1 MTPRMH
7 VPLTDLAAL
16 YASLRPEID
25 PAVQRVLSS
34 GSYILGAEVE
44 AFEAAMAA
52 YCGVSHAVGV
62 ASGTDALELALMACG
77 IGSGD
82 EVITTPFTFIATV
95 ESIVKCGAT
104 PVFVDID
111 PATWNMD
118 VSLIEQRIG
127 PRTRA
132 VLPVHLYGQACDM
145 TRLMAIARA
154 HNLKVIEDCAQALGA
169 RWNGTTVGT
178 FGDAGCLSFFP
189 SKVLGALGDGGM
201 VIAGSAEVAE
211 RVRILRN
218 HGARTKYYHL
228 VNGFNSRLDSLQ
240 AAILRV
246 KLGHLDDWLNAR
258 RALAARYGEGL
269 RAASGIVAPA
279 VAPEAEHAFNYFTVR
294 VEGGKGR
301 REALAQELKAR
312 GIATAV
318 YYPVSLHLQQVYR
331 NLGHQPGSFPESERS
346 QDEVLSL
353 PMCPYLTPVQAA
365 YVVESVCEAARAC
378 VPSATA

>member
-1 MTPRMH
+1 MQ

-16 YASLRPEID
+16 YAALKEEVD

-44 AFEAAMAA
+44 AFETAMAG
-52 YCGVSHAVGV
+52 YCGVPHAIGV

-77 IGSGD
+77 IGAGD

-118 VSLIEQRIG
+118 VSLAERAIT

-132 VLPVHLYGQACDM
+132 VLPVHLYGQTCDM

-169 RWNGTTVGT
+169 RWNGTMAGA

-189 SKVLGALGDGGM
+189 SKVLGAMGDGGM
-201 VIAGSAEVAE
+201 VITGSADVAE

-240 AAILRV
+240 ASVLRV
-246 KLGHLDDWLNAR
+246 KLGHLDDWLRAR
-258 RALAARYGEGL
+258 RALAARYSEGL
-269 RAASGIVAPA
+269 QAAPGIFAPSVARP
-279 VAPEAEHAFNYFTVR
+279 AEHVFNYYTVR
-294 VEGGKGR
+294 VEGGNAR
-301 REALAQELKAR
+301 REAIAQGLKAR
-312 GIATAV
+312 GVATAV

-331 NLGHQPGSFPESERS
+331 SLGHRPGSFVESERA

-353 PMCPYLTPVQAA
+353 PMCPYITTAQAE
-365 YVVESVCEAARAC
+365 YVVESVCAVAQACAAA
-378 VPSATA
+378 ATA

>member
-1 MTPRMH
+1 MAPRMQ
-7 VPLTDLAAL
+7 VPLTDLGAL
-16 YASLRPEID
+16 YASLKGEVD

-34 GSYILGAEVE
+34 GSYILGPEVE

-52 YCGVSHAVGV
+52 YCGVPHAAGV

-77 IGSGD
+77 VGAGD

-118 VSLIEQRIG
+118 VSLVEQRIG
-127 PRTRA
+127 PRTKA
-132 VLPVHLYGQACDM
+132 ILPVHLYGQACDM
-145 TRLMAIARA
+145 TRLMAIAQA
-154 HNLKVIEDCAQALGA
+154 HGLKVIEDCAQALGA
-169 RWNGTTVGT
+169 RWNGAMVGT

-201 VIAGSAEVAE
+201 VITGSAEVAE

-240 AAILRV
+240 AAVLRV
-246 KLGHLDDWLNAR
+246 KLGHLNDWLRTR
-258 RALAARYGEGL
+258 RALAARYSSGL
-269 RAASGIVAPA
+269 RSAPGIATPH
-279 VAPEAEHAFNYFTVR
+279 VAPEAEHVFNYYTVR
-294 VEGGKGR
+294 VKGGRAR
-301 REALAQELKAR
+301 REALAQELKTR
-312 GIATAV
+312 GVATAV

-331 NLGHQPGSFPESERS
+331 SLGYQPGSFVESERS

-353 PMCPYLTPVQAA
+353 PMCPFVTEAQAT
-365 YVVESVCEAARAC
+365 YVIECVSDAAGAC
-378 VPSATA
+378 SPSKAV

>member
-1 MTPRMH
+1 MMTERIQ
-7 VPLTDLAAL
+7 VPLTDLAGL
-16 YASLRPEID
+16 HSSIRSEID
-25 PAVQRVLSS
+25 AAIQRVVSS
-34 GSYILGAEVE
+34 GGYILGPEVE
-44 AFEAAMAA
+44 SFEQSMAA
-52 YCGVSHAVGV
+52 YCGVPHAVGV

-77 IGSGD
+77 VGAGD

-111 PATWNMD
+111 PVTWNID
-118 VSLIEQRIG
+118 VSLLEGRIG

-132 VLPVHLYGQACDM
+132 ILPVHLYGHACDM
-145 TRLMAIARA
+145 TRLMGIARA
-154 HNLKVIEDCAQALGA
+154 HKLKVVEDCAQALGA
-169 RWNGTTVGT
+169 RWNGAVVGT

-201 VIAGSAEVAE
+201 VITGSADVAE

-228 VNGFNSRLDSLQ
+228 INGFNSRLDALQ
-240 AAILRV
+240 AAVLQV
-246 KLGHLDDWLNAR
+246 KLRHLNDWLRAR
-258 RALAARYGEGL
+258 KALAACYADGL
-269 RAASGIVAPA
+269 RSVPGIVT
-279 VAPEAEHAFNYFTVR
+279 PEVQVGADHVFNYYTVR
-294 VEGGKGR
+294 VQGGKTR

-312 GIATAV
+312 GVSSAV

-331 NLGHQPGSFPESERS
+331 NLGHQPGSFVESERA

-353 PMCPYLTPVQAA
+353 PMCPFITETQAY
-365 YVVESVCEAARAC
+365 YVVESVREAASLLRH
-378 VPSATA
+378 SD